1 MEQEEH
7 ILEASEL
14 QPEVPETQGVPEA
27 PEDKPTSEAIQTLLK
42 QSMETHAELAQTRG
56 LFEKFVEREQ
66 NASHRASEDEFLRN
80 IRQSYESDP
89 FQGAAMLVG
98 KAKDDLAQ
106 LMDRKIYEA
115 LGAREQFNRLLD
127 DFLEEPPN
135 TTLKDFRSE
144 LEYLI
149 RDRGVEPKQAAG
161 FLRAIDSKA
170 RQAAAQ
176 KNEAVREART
186 RATTESGGRSL
197 ETHDHDGD
205 LTRALSQARNLEEM
219 FAVMKRARR

>member
-1 MEQEEH
+1 MEQEEQL
-7 ILEASEL
+7 LEASES
-14 QPEVPETQGVPEA
+14 QPETPETQSIPDVPEN
-27 PEDKPTSEAIQTLLK
+27 EPTSEAIQTLLK
-42 QSMETHAELAQTRG
+42 QSMETHAELAQTRD

-66 NASHRASEDEFLRN
+66 NATHRASEDEFIRN
-80 IRQSYESDP
+80 IRQNYESDP
-89 FQGAAMLVG
+89 FQGAALLVG

-135 TTLKDFRSE
+135 ATLKEFRSE

-149 RDRGVEPKQAAG
+149 RDRGVEPKQAAD
-161 FLRAIDSKA
+161 FLRTVDSKA
-170 RQAAAQ
+170 RNAATQ
-176 KNEAVREART
+176 KNEALREART

-197 ETHDHDGD
+197 ETRDHDGD
-205 LTRALSQARNLEEM
+205 LARAFSQARNLEEM
-219 FAVMKRARR
+219 FAVLKRSRP